1 MIGILG
7 GMGTQAGLD
16 FCNKL
21 AVLNRGKIDQEYPLF
36 LLYNKSNI
44 PGRPES
50 IGVQTGNLSTSKPN
64 KKNKKRYQAVLNSLL
79 KGCKLLQKNNCKFI
93 VIPCNTAHYWFE
105 DLKKKIKIP
114 IINMPYEVF
123 KQTKKTCKKNS
134 KIGLL
139 ATEGTLKT
147 GVYNK
152 IFDKKFKLEFPTES
166 LQKKCVNRS
175 IRLVKMGN
183 VKLAEKAI
191 RPAINYLLKQK
202 CKKIILG
209 CTELPIA
216 IFAFKSFKN
225 VNSSK
230 IFLDPNLILAESS
243 MIKHKSKNVRKNK

>member
-50 IGVQTGNLSTSKPN
+50 IGSQTKKLSNKSTNKTSREKYN
-64 KKNKKRYQAVLNSLL
+64 KVLKSLL
-79 KGCKLLQKNNCKFI
+79 KGCKLLEKNKCRFI

-105 DLKKKIKIP
+105 DLQNKINIP
-114 IINMPYEVF
+114 IINMPKEVF
-123 KQTKKTCKKNS
+123 KFTKKKCKKNS
-134 KIGLL
+134 KVGLL

-147 GVYNK
+147 GVY
-152 IFDKKFKLEFPTES
+152 KKFFEKDYQLIEPSQKIQKLS
-166 LQKKCVNRS
+166 VNKA
-175 IRLVKMGN
+175 IKLVKMGN
-183 VKLAEKAI
+183 VKAAAKAI
-191 RPAINYLLKQK
+191 KPAIDSLIKMN

-225 VNSSK
+225 VKSSK
-230 IFLDPNLILAESS
+230 VFLDPNLILAHSA
-243 MIKHKSKNVRKNK
+243 MVKHKN

>member
-21 AVLNRGKIDQEYPLF
+21 AMINRGKIDQEYPLF
-36 LLYNKSNI
+36 ILYNKSNI

-50 IGVQTGNLSTSKPN
+50 ISIHAKSSSDNFGKPKNIKKYN
-64 KKNKKRYQAVLNSLL
+64 KVLKSLIA
-79 KGCKLLQKNNCKFI
+79 GCQFLQKSKCKFI

-105 DLKKKIKIP
+105 DLQKKIKIP
-114 IINMPYEVF
+114 IINMPKEVF
-123 KQTKKTCKKNS
+123 LFTKKTCKKNS

-152 IFDKKFKLEFPTES
+152 FFDKKFLLIKPKNS
-166 LQKKCVNRS
+166 LQIKSVNKA
-175 IRLVKMGN
+175 IKFVKMG
-183 VKLAEKAI
+183 KIKDAEKAI
-191 RPAINYLLKQK
+191 KPAVNYLIKMK

-216 IFAFKSFKN
+216 IFAFKSFKKIK
-225 VNSSK
+225 SSK
-230 IFLDPNLILAESS
+230 IFLDPNLMLANVS
-243 MIKHKSKNVRKNK
+243 MKKYLKK

>member
-50 IGVQTGNLSTSKPN
+50 IGSQTKNLSNRSTN
-64 KKNKKRYQAVLNSLL
+64 KKSKIKYERVLKSLL
-79 KGCKLLQKNNCKFI
+79 KGCKLLEKNKCKFI
-93 VIPCNTAHYWFE
+93 VIPCNTAHYWYD
-105 DLKKKIKIP
+105 DLRKKINIP
-114 IINMPYEVF
+114 IINMPKEVF
-123 KQTKKTCKKNS
+123 KFTKKKCKKNS
-134 KIGLL
+134 KVGLL

-147 GVYNK
+147 GVYK
-152 IFDKKFKLEFPTES
+152 KFFDKDYQLIEPSQQIQKLS
-166 LQKKCVNRS
+166 VNKA
-175 IRLVKMGN
+175 IKLVKMGN
-183 VKLAEKAI
+183 VKAAAKAI
-191 RPAINYLLKQK
+191 KPAIDSLMKMK

-216 IFAFKSFKN
+216 IFAFKSFEN
-225 VNSSK
+225 VKSSK
-230 IFLDPNLILAESS
+230 VFLDPNLILAHSA
-243 MIKHKSKNVRKNK
+243 MTKHKN